1 MADTVRDHD
10 WVLAAP
16 FRAHLRQL
24 QAASGLPWGVLALA
38 AGVSPALVRHLVL
51 GNRGRRPHRLSPESA
66 RRLIGL
72 DGAQLAR
79 LGTEWVPAARTTRQ
93 LGDLLAGGADP
104 GQLAAWC
111 RLTPAGLAALARA
124 TRCTRLVALL
134 VEAACPPRLAG
145 ETDEDGEWV
154 AA

>member
-1 MADTVRDHD
+1 MTDTVPDHD

-24 QAASGLPWGVLALA
+24 QAGTGLPWAVLALA
-38 AGVSPALVRHLVL
+38 AGVSPALVRHLVH
-51 GNRGRRPHRLSPESA
+51 GNRGRKPHRLAPESA

-79 LGTEWVPAARTTRQ
+79 LGTEWVPAARTVQR
-93 LGDLLAGGADP
+93 LGELLAGGADP
-104 GQLAAWC
+104 RRLAAWC
-111 RLTPAGLAALARA
+111 RLTPAELAALSQAA
-124 TRCTRLVALL
+124 RCTRLLALL
-134 VEAACPPRLAG
+134 VEAACPPALAG
-145 ETDEDGEWV
+145 EEDEDDDWV